1 VKPSTEREPV
11 AAGSNRD
18 SPGGGKFTNKYIQ
31 YMHKNT
37 GVATAAASPPG
48 LPLLVLL
55 LCFFFNFIGRGV
67 GDTYMVFL
75 LPLGAEF
82 GWHRS
87 QMTSVYS
94 LLMVVSGLASPLA
107 GIVFER
113 WGPRTLY
120 ALGLALL
127 GGGYFV
133 AGQLHQLWQFYLC
146 IGVLGG
152 LGASAIGMVPA
163 AALISRWFERRMSTA
178 IGLAYAGF
186 GCGSLVL
193 VPLTQALIDHGGW
206 REAYHA
212 IGLALL
218 LLLPLSLLL
227 PWRRIQAGQAT
238 MALQRARAAANQ
250 PPGPSPLR
258 RALGQKRFW
267 LLVQVM
273 FFTAMCIYLI
283 SVQSVAYLVDIG
295 FTPLQA
301 AGAFGSAGLLS
312 VIGVSASGWIADRF
326 GHRPAATLSFIGTFS
341 GTVVLVV
348 MSYGDAAWL
357 LAGYVLLFGICQGA
371 RGPVVASLSARLFA
385 GPGQATIYGAIH
397 ACMSVGSGIGAL
409 LSGVLHDLTGGYRAA
424 FGLSM
429 ACLLLAAAPFWTS
442 DILIPAERPAT

>member
-1 VKPSTEREPV
+1 
-11 AAGSNRD
+11 
-18 SPGGGKFTNKYIQ
+18 
-31 YMHKNT
+31 MHKNS
-37 GVATAAASPPG
+37 GDAASAASPRG
-48 LPLLVLL
+48 LAILVLL
-55 LCFFFNFIGRGV
+55 LCFGFNFIGRGV
-67 GDTYMVFL
+67 ADTYMVFL

>member
-1 VKPSTEREPV
+1 
-11 AAGSNRD
+11 
-18 SPGGGKFTNKYIQ
+18 
-31 YMHKNT
+31 MHKNM
-37 GVATAAASPPG
+37 GHPPAAVSPPG

-55 LCFFFNFIGRGV
+55 LCFVFNFIGRGV

-94 LLMVVSGLASPLA
+94 MLMVVSGLASPLS

-113 WGPRTLY
+113 WGARVLY
-120 ALGLALL
+120 GAGLALL
-127 GGGYFV
+127 GGAYFI
-133 AGQLHQLWQFYLC
+133 AGQLTQLWQFYLC
-146 IGVLGG
+146 IGLVGG

-163 AALISRWFERRMSTA
+163 AALISRWFDRRMSTA
-178 IGLAYAGF
+178 IGIAYAGF

-206 REAYHA
+206 REAYHT

-218 LLLPLSLLL
+218 VGLPLSLLL

-238 MALQRARAAANQ
+238 MAVRRAKAAAAL
-250 PPGPSPLR
+250 PAGPSPLR
-258 RALGQKRFW
+258 LALKNKRFW

-301 AGAFGSAGLLS
+301 AGAFGSAGMLS

-326 GHRPAATLSFIGTFS
+326 GHRPAATLSFAGTFL
-341 GTVVLVV
+341 GTVVLYL
-348 MSYGDAAWL
+348 MSWGDAAWL

-385 GPGQATIYGAIH
+385 GPGQATIYGAIY
-397 ACMSVGSGIGAL
+397 ACMSVGSGLGAL

-429 ACLLLAAAPFWTS
+429 ACVVLAALPFWTTRA
-442 DILIPAERPAT
+442 LIPAERPAE

>member
-1 VKPSTEREPV
+1 
-11 AAGSNRD
+11 
-18 SPGGGKFTNKYIQ
+18 
-31 YMHKNT
+31 MHKNT

-94 LLMVVSGLASPLA
+94 MLMVVGGLASPLS

-113 WGPRTLY
+113 WGARVLY
-120 ALGLALL
+120 GAGLALL
-127 GGGYFV
+127 GSAYFI
-133 AGQLHQLWQFYLC
+133 AGQLTQLWQFYIC
-146 IGVLGG
+146 IGLVGG

-163 AALISRWFERRMSTA
+163 AALISRWFDRRMSTA
-178 IGLAYAGF
+178 IGIAYAGF

-193 VPLTQALIDHGGW
+193 VPLTQTLIDQGGW

-212 IGLALL
+212 IGLTLL
-218 LLLPLSLLL
+218 VLLPLSLLL
-227 PWRRIQAGQAT
+227 PWGRIQAGQAT
-238 MALQRARAAANQ
+238 MAVRRAKAAAAL
-250 PPGPSPLR
+250 PAGPSPLR
-258 RALGQKRFW
+258 LALRNKRFW

-348 MSYGDAAWL
+348 MSYGNAAWL
-357 LAGYVLLFGICQGA
+357 LGGYVLLFGICQGA